1 MPFTLEKQRDLLAQK
16 GIGPTILQRLQQMG
30 LDNIEALANADI
42 EHVLEQGSQITG
54 SSCWRNSPQA
64 HKAIKTAIDWA
75 KQQLRHE
82 NNNNQTV

>member
-1 MPFTLEKQRDLLAQK
+1 MAQK

-54 SSCWRNSPQA
+54 SSCWQNSPQA
-64 HKAIKTAIDWA
+64 HKAIKTAIAWA
-75 KQQLRHE
+75 KQQHRYE
-82 NNNNQTV
+82 NNKNQAI

>member
-1 MPFTLEKQRDLLAQK
+1 MPFTLEEQRDLLAQK

-54 SSCWRNSPQA
+54 SSCWRNSPQ
-64 HKAIKTAIDWA
+64 
-75 KQQLRHE
+75 
-82 NNNNQTV
+82 

>member
-1 MPFTLEKQRDLLAQK
+1 MPFTLEEQRDLLAQK

-30 LDNIEALANADI
+30 LDNLEALANADI

-64 HKAIKTAIDWA
+64 YKAIKTAIDWA
-75 KQQLRHE
+75 KQQLHHE
-82 NNNNQTV
+82 NNKNQTV